1 MSLRSLIT
9 DLKED
14 TKKKFGG
21 VNTAG
26 SLSNK
31 FWQSKAA
38 NNLASWQTLL
48 SDPKSK
54 IKFGQDYRYNPQD
67 TRLQKANKWAGNVI
81 KNAGE
86 SIVTM
91 VPKVGYDIG
100 QLGKGIVTGNT
111 NNIEFS
117 SAPARFG
124 EDLSTYFVKDET
136 GKPIRKPFDT
146 VGYYGRGKWNVPFTQ
161 IKLPEMGFTESSAFS
176 TGVKGVQ
183 AFEAPL
189 AAKGLLNPLKLLTM
203 AGFSSTIGGAANYVG
218 SGAKE
223 GSFEEGAWQTA
234 YSMGPTLAKSS
245 GLLSA
250 TDKFTTLG
258 SVPMQS
264 VTNVLQGIAYDK
276 MSGTETTGGSIF
288 IDALFPIASDVSG
301 KAFKSFTE
309 AAKTIQGK
317 VLTGLGKHLRKSD
330 GTYTTLAKWVKG
342 TRPYR
347 KGSAGALFGFEIT
360 QNEDGTWKVGFND
373 KKALAGIAIMTGGT
387 KALKNLDSK
396 SLGDNAGKNELEDI
410 LKAQEM
416 KANKVA
422 PQGKIYKDYQDIHN
436 AVKAGELKIG
446 DKVATSS
453 YGGLNVEI
461 APPDYEG
468 ELNEIGTLLKYKIK
482 EVGGGAQNTKD
493 LDPLIQEARKY
504 KSAEEFV
511 KSMSTLNKEAP
522 IIKDIRGY
530 KISDLSD
537 RIPPTNN
544 DGTITLYHATT
555 KDGADS
561 ILKSGFKGSRAEE
574 GNVFF
579 TTDQRGGQFIGADKN
594 TIIETKIRPEKLL
607 QDISDTNRHNVVF
620 SAKDT
625 DIIGVPTK
633 IVENPKP
640 TTIESQLTDIWNQAN
655 KVGGGV
661 KIPVDRA
668 RSLSPSSRNQYKEN
682 GILNTNKV
690 QDITKIAQGTPEV
703 LPKSPYS
710 SLSSKQIIT
719 QNGAKIK
726 EPTTIAE
733 IEKTLYG
740 SETVAPVSGTK
751 TSVGFLGNKLRTIEN
766 LASDRVAKGLTSNN
780 KYVRGIATV
789 LQDLFGGAGKSQGQ
803 IVARA
808 EYRGGIDYAT
818 KVANDSQKYVYDLL
832 ENDTKSLER
841 VHAFLDPSI
850 SKIKVSEAS
859 LKPNEKE
866 AVAYLRVVSDFI
878 NDTNYKNGFI
888 SKELWAKNK
897 GGKYI
902 ARAYEPFDYPPEV
915 ADFIKDKSIR
925 FDLNPFKQRGKVTDW
940 KIENSIKDPAYLM
953 SKRLQQT
960 MFNSEVGKYT
970 SWAKN
975 SGLISDTAK
984 PGFVQL
990 SDSKAYGEV
999 AGKWI
1004 RKDALEDVKGFFLT
1018 NDIAQK
1024 SYDILKWYD
1033 RNPARKLQKSLKT
1046 VFNPAV
1052 RLGNRT
1058 GNYVFAWL
1066 NGINPATFAKN
1077 KFWANAAIKNNDPM
1091 YRRAVQLGLTGTDVT
1106 KADIARISAELKRG
1120 INDKNVLSEID
1131 GIIKESYGR
1140 VDDSSKLAAYKT
1152 WLDRGFTEKEAVNR
1166 ARRGFQDYSMVG
1178 FLYDVGARLP
1188 VLGNPFVRFSAESI
1202 RIAKNAVIDHPIR
1215 AISTIAAWKIFTEV
1229 MSRISGETDEERTIR
1244 EKRVG
1249 AAHVPFTNISM
1260 NVQTPWG
1267 EVNASRLIGFSTTFT
1282 PEDSMVPDVS
1292 KYAPIQN
1299 PLDVRSYGSD
1309 PLIGPLISIATDKD
1323 FRGKSIADPNQNK
1336 YQGSLLTDSERNKNR
1351 LGYLAR
1357 SYAPPTITDIYNIG
1371 SAFQGQPNVYG
1382 QVKTPTQAILRTY
1395 PGVKVEQFGSE
1406 QVKSYKE
1413 REKKYNEYL
1422 LKSIDSKI
1430 RSIQKD
1436 IDSGTLDPIVG
1447 RKRIEALQK
1456 QKITEVS
1463 TSIRR
1468 FEESPEA
1475 PKTIPEKVKLAA
1487 QGIGADPLN
1496 TIKAIFTEE
1505 RMRKISGN
1513 ALILERE
1520 ESLNKTPSED
1530 DAVDHI
1536 IPLSLGGDN
1545 SKSNLRYISKEANR
1559 EKAKLETKLARQLA
1573 NKEITK
1579 SEARKQIKEW
1589 VDTYESGST
1598 YTSADTSTDT
1608 EKSSTSEST
1617 PTYEG
1622 GYIEYTVGESKKK
1635 VKKTISMP
1643 KLTSNNELNKKIIS
1657 DYKSDL
1663 TDYENY
1669 IMYQYESG
1677 AITEEKAGLELE
1689 RIAYIKKALS
1699 NVTKSGS
1706 GKAKKVNLAAI
1717 SQKILK
1723 PVKVEVKS
1731 PKFNTFEVLS
1741 GFNKVKAPN
1750 IKAPNLAVPKF
1761 DMPKFE
1767 VPNFMKGTK

>member
-21 VNTAG
+21 VDTAG

-38 NNLASWQTLL
+38 NNLASWQKLFEENRGREFVSSFKRT
-48 SDPKSK
+48 PTNNR
-54 IKFGQDYRYNPQD
+54 Q
-67 TRLQKANKWAGNVI
+67 RLGNSLIDIAGNMT
-81 KNAGE
+81 AMGTE
-86 SIVTM
+86 G
-91 VPKVGYDIG
+91 GY
-100 QLGKGIVTGNT
+100 QL
-111 NNIEFS
+111 
-117 SAPARFG
+117 
-124 EDLSTYFVKDET
+124 
-136 GKPIRKPFDT
+136 
-146 VGYYGRGKWNVPFTQ
+146 
-161 IKLPEMGFTESSAFS
+161 
-176 TGVKGVQ
+176 
-183 AFEAPL
+183 
-189 AAKGLLNPLKLLTM
+189 AKGLKVKDPNLVGKGLVKSGSAILTARGAGMPLRAATYSALPGAISGVGNYLKTKDSDKAIN
-203 AGFSSTIGGAANYVG
+203 AGIGGAIDFLPKALPMTAIGSITNPLIEGIGVGKNFAGRNLLKAGPNILEGIAMDKATGMKTTPQSMLIDAVAPAVFDLGGMTFKSANDARIK
-218 SGAKE
+218 AKYKIDE
-223 GSFEEGAWQTA
+223 
-234 YSMGPTLAKSS
+234 
-245 GLLSA
+245 
-250 TDKFTTLG
+250 TLG
-258 SVPMQS
+258 TGARKNGKYASLDQ
-264 VTNVLQGIAYDK
+264 LLGKKKGKGGKGQAAGIMYGVQPYQDENGNWRVRFNK
-276 MSGTETTGGSIF
+276 ER
-288 IDALFPIASDVSG
+288 ALI
-301 KAFKSFTE
+301 
-309 AAKTIQGK
+309 
-317 VLTGLGKHLRKSD
+317 GLGLS
-330 GTYTTLAKWVKG
+330 
-342 TRPYR
+342 
-347 KGSAGALFGFEIT
+347 
-360 QNEDGTWKVGFND
+360 
-373 KKALAGIAIMTGGT
+373 MGGT

-396 SLGDNAGKNELEDI
+396 SLGDMGAGKNEFEDI
-410 LKAQEM
+410 LKAQEI
-416 KANKVA
+416 KANKA
-422 PQGKIYKDYQDIHN
+422 DSD
-436 AVKAGELKIG
+436 
-446 DKVATSS
+446 
-453 YGGLNVEI
+453 
-461 APPDYEG
+461 
-468 ELNEIGTLLKYKIK
+468 LLS
-482 EVGGGAQNTKD
+482 
-493 LDPLIQEARKY
+493 EAKKY
-504 KSAEEFV
+504 KSADEFINA
-511 KSMSTLNKEAP
+511 KFSEPPKYGMSHRPTFEGMPPAHNLLEGDAVPKDVYEHPEWSIAPMRLTHKPSKESFDALLKIRNNPDMEIPVYRASAKNELNIGDWITFSKTYA
-522 IIKDIRGY
+522 KDSVEGTEKVFTY
-530 KISDLSD
+530 KI
-537 RIPPTNN
+537 
-544 DGTITLYHATT
+544 
-555 KDGADS
+555 K
-561 ILKSGFKGSRAEE
+561 
-574 GNVFF
+574 
-579 TTDQRGGQFIGADKN
+579 
-594 TIIETKIRPEKLL
+594 
-607 QDISDTNRHNVVF
+607 
-620 SAKDT
+620 AKDAVFAGD
-625 DIIGVPTK
+625 DINEFGYY
-633 IVENPKP
+633 PKAK
-640 TTIESQLTDIWNQAN
+640 LTDIWNQAN
-655 KVGGGV
+655 KAGGGV

-740 SETVAPVSGTK
+740 SETAVPVSGTK

-766 LASDRVAKGLTSNN
+766 LASDRIAKGLTSNN

-1215 AISTIAAWKIFTEV
+1215 AISTIAAWKIFTDV

-1282 PEDSMVPDVS
+1282 PEDSSLPDVS

-1669 IMYQYESG
+1669 IMYQYERG

-1723 PVKVEVKS
+1723 PVKVEVNT
-1731 PKFNTFEVLS
+1731 PKLNTFDILS
-1741 GFNKVKAPN
+1741 GYSK
-1750 IKAPNLAVPKF
+1750 IKAPTIEAPNLEVGVPKF
-1761 DMPKFE
+1761 DLPE
-1767 VPNFMKGTK
+1767 LTLPNFRKEL

>member
-21 VNTAG
+21 VDTAG

-416 KANKVA
+416 K
-422 PQGKIYKDYQDIHN
+422 
-436 AVKAGELKIG
+436 
-446 DKVATSS
+446 
-453 YGGLNVEI
+453 
-461 APPDYEG
+461 
-468 ELNEIGTLLKYKIK
+468 
-482 EVGGGAQNTKD
+482 
-493 LDPLIQEARKY
+493 
-504 KSAEEFV
+504 
-511 KSMSTLNKEAP
+511 
-522 IIKDIRGY
+522 
-530 KISDLSD
+530 
-537 RIPPTNN
+537 
-544 DGTITLYHATT
+544 
-555 KDGADS
+555 
-561 ILKSGFKGSRAEE
+561 
-574 GNVFF
+574 
-579 TTDQRGGQFIGADKN
+579 
-594 TIIETKIRPEKLL
+594 
-607 QDISDTNRHNVVF
+607 
-620 SAKDT
+620 
-625 DIIGVPTK
+625 
-633 IVENPKP
+633 
-640 TTIESQLTDIWNQAN
+640 AN

-1215 AISTIAAWKIFTEV
+1215 AISTIAAWKIFTDV

-1663 TDYENY
+1663 TDYTNY
-1669 IMYQYESG
+1669 IMYQFESG
-1677 AITEEKAGLELE
+1677 AISEEKAGAELE
-1689 RIAYIKKALS
+1689 RIAAIKKSLS
-1699 NVTKSGS
+1699 KVTSSSSGS
-1706 GKAKKVNLAAI
+1706 KKKKKSSNI

-1723 PVKVEVKS
+1723 TVKVQVKS
-1731 PKFNTFEVLS
+1731 PKFNTFEIL
-1741 GFNKVKAPN
+1741 NNYKKVKAPT
-1750 IKAPNLAVPKF
+1750 IKAPNLKVIDFKTAKL
-1761 DMPKFE
+1761 K
-1767 VPNFMKGTK
+1767 KGTK

>member
-9 DLKED
+9 NRASDNLDELKKNLNPLYYGGYVNRKIIAPLEKFQLKAQ
-14 TKKKFGG
+14 KKAKQPVNLTPTQKKALTDVGYVSQKWAEGAAETLPVVGRKFI
-21 VNTAG
+21 AP
-26 SLSNK
+26 
-31 FWQSKAA
+31 AM
-38 NNLASWQTLL
+38 
-48 SDPKSK
+48 SDPNSFFNKELMSGMPLPTQPATK
-54 IKFGQDYRYNPQD
+54 AGQVFGEI
-67 TRLQKANKWAGNVI
+67 ANIAP
-81 KNAGE
+81 AA
-86 SIVTM
+86 
-91 VPKVGYDIG
+91 
-100 QLGKGIVTGNT
+100 IVTGKGLPQKAA
-111 NNIEFS
+111 FS
-117 SAPARFG
+117 KGA
-124 EDLSTYFVKDET
+124 LS
-136 GKPIRKPFDT
+136 
-146 VGYYGRGKWNVPFTQ
+146 
-161 IKLPEMGFTESSAFS
+161 KLPVPAQVLLS
-176 TGVKGVQ
+176 KGVPTAAVGGTLNK
-183 AFEAPL
+183 AFGGSLYEGAKAGLKSTPVISAIGQYTNPVIEKVTGGAYRNVTNPL
-189 AAKGLLNPLKLLTM
+189 TRQVVSRGTTGLLNVLEGVPMDIGLGQKTTKESMALDFLSGVILSTPANKELKLNLKLALKNMDEVQFNKVIKEAKQQGVVVNENAVKQVRNYIKDTTEQIKASPELGGIRPKEYITK
-203 AGFSSTIGGAANYVG
+203 AGKNIPESKQMEV
-218 SGAKE
+218 
-223 GSFEEGAWQTA
+223 
-234 YSMGPTLAKSS
+234 
-245 GLLSA
+245 LSR
-250 TDKFTTLG
+250 
-258 SVPMQS
+258 
-264 VTNVLQGIAYDK
+264 
-276 MSGTETTGGSIF
+276 TGR
-288 IDALFPIASDVSG
+288 
-301 KAFKSFTE
+301 
-309 AAKTIQGK
+309 
-317 VLTGLGKHLRKSD
+317 GLGLS
-330 GTYTTLAKWVKG
+330 
-342 TRPYR
+342 
-347 KGSAGALFGFEIT
+347 
-360 QNEDGTWKVGFND
+360 
-373 KKALAGIAIMTGGT
+373 MGGT

-416 KANKVA
+416 KANKA
-422 PQGKIYKDYQDIHN
+422 DSD
-436 AVKAGELKIG
+436 
-446 DKVATSS
+446 
-453 YGGLNVEI
+453 
-461 APPDYEG
+461 
-468 ELNEIGTLLKYKIK
+468 LLS
-482 EVGGGAQNTKD
+482 
-493 LDPLIQEARKY
+493 EAKKY
-504 KSAEEFV
+504 KSADEFV

-555 KDGADS
+555 KDGSDS

-1046 VFNPAV
+1046 VFNPTV

-1202 RIAKNAVIDHPIR
+1202 RIAKNAAIDHPIR
-1215 AISTIAAWKIFTEV
+1215 AISTIAAWKIFTDV

-1282 PEDSMVPDVS
+1282 PEDSSLPDVS

-1669 IMYQYESG
+1669 IMYQYERG

-1689 RIAYIKKALS
+1689 RVAYIKKALS
-1699 NVTKSGS
+1699 NATKSGS

-1723 PVKVEVKS
+1723 PVKVEVS
-1731 PKFNTFEVLS
+1731 TPKLNTFDILS
-1741 GFNKVKAPN
+1741 EYSK
-1750 IKAPNLAVPKF
+1750 IKAPTMEVPNLEVGVPKF
-1761 DMPKFE
+1761 DLPE
-1767 VPNFMKGTK
+1767 LTLPNFRKEL

>member
-1 MSLRSLIT
+1 MT
-9 DLKED
+9 WFD
-14 TKKKFGG
+14 TK
-21 VNTAG
+21 NG
-26 SLSNK
+26 SMADMYS
-31 FWQSKAA
+31 
-38 NNLASWQTLL
+38 
-48 SDPKSK
+48 
-54 IKFGQDYRYNPQD
+54 GQ
-67 TRLQKANKWAGNVI
+67 
-81 KNAGE
+81 
-86 SIVTM
+86 
-91 VPKVGYDIG
+91 
-100 QLGKGIVTGNT
+100 GKGKIYEVKVDP
-111 NNIEFS
+111 
-117 SAPARFG
+117 SALKVAGGKAYKDNFFVSQGKLVKDADGVYRLSG
-124 EDLSTYFVKDET
+124 EDL
-136 GKPIRKPFDT
+136 RL
-146 VGYYGRGKWNVPFTQ
+146 R
-161 IKLPEMGFTESSAFS
+161 
-176 TGVKGVQ
+176 
-183 AFEAPL
+183 
-189 AAKGLLNPLKLLTM
+189 
-203 AGFSSTIGGAANYVG
+203 
-218 SGAKE
+218 
-223 GSFEEGAWQTA
+223 
-234 YSMGPTLAKSS
+234 AKSY
-245 GLLSA
+245 
-250 TDKFTTLG
+250 
-258 SVPMQS
+258 V
-264 VTNVLQGIAYDK
+264 
-276 MSGTETTGGSIF
+276 
-288 IDALFPIASDVSG
+288 
-301 KAFKSFTE
+301 
-309 AAKTIQGK
+309 
-317 VLTGLGKHLRKSD
+317 
-330 GTYTTLAKWVKG
+330 
-342 TRPYR
+342 
-347 KGSAGALFGFEIT
+347 
-360 QNEDGTWKVGFND
+360 
-373 KKALAGIAIMTGGT
+373 
-387 KALKNLDSK
+387 
-396 SLGDNAGKNELEDI
+396 DN
-410 LKAQEM
+410 
-416 KANKVA
+416 
-422 PQGKIYKDYQDIHN
+422 
-436 AVKAGELKIG
+436 
-446 DKVATSS
+446 
-453 YGGLNVEI
+453 
-461 APPDYEG
+461 
-468 ELNEIGTLLKYKIK
+468 
-482 EVGGGAQNTKD
+482 
-493 LDPLIQEARKY
+493 
-504 KSAEEFV
+504 F
-511 KSMSTLNKEAP
+511 
-522 IIKDIRGY
+522 
-530 KISDLSD
+530 
-537 RIPPTNN
+537 
-544 DGTITLYHATT
+544 
-555 KDGADS
+555 
-561 ILKSGFKGSRAEE
+561 
-574 GNVFF
+574 
-579 TTDQRGGQFIGADKN
+579 
-594 TIIETKIRPEKLL
+594 
-607 QDISDTNRHNVVF
+607 
-620 SAKDT
+620 
-625 DIIGVPTK
+625 
-633 IVENPKP
+633 
-640 TTIESQLTDIWNQAN
+640 WNQAN
-655 KVGGGV
+655 KAGGGV

-766 LASDRVAKGLTSNN
+766 LASDRIAKGLTSNN

-1202 RIAKNAVIDHPIR
+1202 RIVKNAVIDHPIR
-1215 AISTIAAWKIFTEV
+1215 AISTIAAWKIFTDV

-1282 PEDSMVPDVS
+1282 PEDSSLPDVS

-1669 IMYQYESG
+1669 IMYQYERG

-1741 GFNKVKAPN
+1741 GFNKIKAPN

>member
-1 MSLRSLIT
+1 M
-9 DLKED
+9 
-14 TKKKFGG
+14 
-21 VNTAG
+21 
-26 SLSNK
+26 
-31 FWQSKAA
+31 
-38 NNLASWQTLL
+38 
-48 SDPKSK
+48 SDPNSFFNKELMSGMPLPTQPATK
-54 IKFGQDYRYNPQD
+54 AGQVFGEI
-67 TRLQKANKWAGNVI
+67 ANIAP
-81 KNAGE
+81 AA
-86 SIVTM
+86 
-91 VPKVGYDIG
+91 
-100 QLGKGIVTGNT
+100 IVTGKGLPQKAA
-111 NNIEFS
+111 FS
-117 SAPARFG
+117 KGA
-124 EDLSTYFVKDET
+124 LS
-136 GKPIRKPFDT
+136 
-146 VGYYGRGKWNVPFTQ
+146 
-161 IKLPEMGFTESSAFS
+161 KLPVPAQVLLS
-176 TGVKGVQ
+176 KGVPTAAVGGTLNK
-183 AFEAPL
+183 AFGGSLYEGAKAGLKSTPVISAIGQYTNPVIEKVTGGAYRNVTNPL
-189 AAKGLLNPLKLLTM
+189 TRQVVSRGTTGLLNVLEGVPMDIGLGQKTTKESMALDFLSGVILSTPANKELKLNL
-203 AGFSSTIGGAANYVG
+203 
-218 SGAKE
+218 K
-223 GSFEEGAWQTA
+223 
-234 YSMGPTLAKSS
+234 L
-245 GLLSA
+245 
-250 TDKFTTLG
+250 
-258 SVPMQS
+258 
-264 VTNVLQGIAYDK
+264 
-276 MSGTETTGGSIF
+276 
-288 IDALFPIASDVSG
+288 
-301 KAFKSFTE
+301 
-309 AAKTIQGK
+309 
-317 VLTGLGKHLRKSD
+317 
-330 GTYTTLAKWVKG
+330 
-342 TRPYR
+342 
-347 KGSAGALFGFEIT
+347 
-360 QNEDGTWKVGFND
+360 
-373 KKALAGIAIMTGGT
+373 
-387 KALKNLDSK
+387 ALKNMDEVQFNKVIKEAKQQGVVVNENAVKQVRNYIKDTTEQIKASPELGGIRPKEYITKAGKNIPESK
-396 SLGDNAGKNELEDI
+396 QMEVLSRTGRGFSPVPEVGDMGAGKNEFEDI
-410 LKAQEM
+410 LKAQEI
-416 KANKVA
+416 KANKA
-422 PQGKIYKDYQDIHN
+422 DSD
-436 AVKAGELKIG
+436 
-446 DKVATSS
+446 
-453 YGGLNVEI
+453 
-461 APPDYEG
+461 
-468 ELNEIGTLLKYKIK
+468 LLS
-482 EVGGGAQNTKD
+482 
-493 LDPLIQEARKY
+493 EAKKY
-504 KSAEEFV
+504 KSADEFV

-607 QDISDTNRHNVVF
+607 QDISDTNRHNIVF

-661 KIPVDRA
+661 KIQVDPVRNKNLPDT
-668 RSLSPSSRNQYKEN
+668 SLGTPSFAKNSTIEYSSKTDQNILQNQPKDSHSSFSSKPIIPQGTDKITSLEDIEN
-682 GILNTNKV
+682 IVYGSKTGA
-690 QDITKIAQGTPEV
+690 DIT
-703 LPKSPYS
+703 
-710 SLSSKQIIT
+710 
-719 QNGAKIK
+719 
-726 EPTTIAE
+726 
-733 IEKTLYG
+733 
-740 SETVAPVSGTK
+740 GTK
-751 TSVGFLGNKLRTIEN
+751 IGNAPLRKIEN
-766 LASDRVAKGLTSNN
+766 LASNTISKALTSPN
-780 KYVRGIATV
+780 KYVRTMASAM
-789 LQDLFGGAGKSQGQ
+789 QDLIGGAGKSQAQ
-803 IVARA
+803 VRARA
-808 EYRGGIDYAT
+808 QYRGGVDYAT
-818 KVANDSQKYVYDLL
+818 KVASDTQNYIYKLLNND
-832 ENDTKSLER
+832 NKSLER
-841 VHAFLDPSI
+841 VHAVLDPDI
-850 SKIKVSEAS
+850 SKSKVDTNT
-859 LKPNEKE
+859 LTVQEKE
-866 AVAYLRVVSDFI
+866 AVEVLKKVSDLI
-878 NDTNYKNGFI
+878 NDTNYANGFI
-888 SKELWAKNK
+888 TKSQWLKNR

-915 ADFIKDKSIR
+915 ADFVRDKSIR
-925 FDLNPFKQRGKVTDW
+925 FDLNPFKQRGEVTDW
-940 KIENSIKDPAYLM
+940 KVENSIKDPAYLM

-960 MFNSEVGKYT
+960 LFNTEIKKYT
-970 SWAKN
+970 SWARGV
-975 SGLISDTAK
+975 GLISDVQK

-990 SDSKAYGEV
+990 SDSKAYGDV

-1004 RKDALEDVKGFFLT
+1004 RKDALEDVRGFFFT
-1018 NDIAQK
+1018 NDIGQK
-1024 SYDILKWYD
+1024 AYDVLNWYD
-1033 RNPARKLQKSLKT
+1033 RNPVRKAQKSLKT

-1052 RLGNRT
+1052 RLGNKT

-1066 NGINPATFAKN
+1066 NGINPVTFSKN
-1077 KFWANAAIKNNDPM
+1077 KSWAELAIKNNDPL
-1091 YRRAVQLGLTGTDVT
+1091 YRYAIKNGIMGTDVT
-1106 KADIARISAELKRG
+1106 KADIAKISAELKRG
-1120 INDKNVLSEID
+1120 VTDKNIIQKID
-1131 GIIKESYGR
+1131 SVAKESYGR
-1140 VDDSSKLAAYKT
+1140 VDDTSKLAALKT
-1152 WLDRGFTEKEAVNR
+1152 WIDRGFSEEEALNR
-1166 ARRGFQDYSMVG
+1166 TMRGFQDYNMVG
-1178 FLYDVGARLP
+1178 MLYDIGAKIP
-1188 VLGNPFVRFSAESI
+1188 VLGNPFVRFSSESI

-1215 AISTIAAWKIFTEV
+1215 AVSTIAAWKIFTDV

-1282 PEDSMVPDVS
+1282 PEDSSLPDVS

-1669 IMYQYESG
+1669 IMYQYERG
-1677 AITEEKAGLELE
+1677 AIT
-1689 RIAYIKKALS
+1689 
-1699 NVTKSGS
+1699 
-1706 GKAKKVNLAAI
+1706 
-1717 SQKILK
+1717 
-1723 PVKVEVKS
+1723 
-1731 PKFNTFEVLS
+1731 
-1741 GFNKVKAPN
+1741 
-1750 IKAPNLAVPKF
+1750 
-1761 DMPKFE
+1761 
-1767 VPNFMKGTK
+1767 